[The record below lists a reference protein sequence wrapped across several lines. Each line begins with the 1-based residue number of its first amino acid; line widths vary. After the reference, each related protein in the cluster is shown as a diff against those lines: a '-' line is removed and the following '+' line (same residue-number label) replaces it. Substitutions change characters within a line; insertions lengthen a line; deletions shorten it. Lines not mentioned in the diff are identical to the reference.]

1 MFFFMFYFIGDF
13 HKFNLAGCRFWQ
25 AVKCHAWLIFLCIGL
40 LHELFY
46 ISVHI
51 QSTPH
56 RIVIKINHASRLS
69 NLTFEFEFGKKH
81 HCEWSWIMSVCQH
94 SCYSRDYIT
103 YSTIMCHCTN
113 FVIEICLSRRLTCN
127 VILLV
132 FRMKDLTWS

>member
-1 MFFFMFYFIGDF
+1 MHDWFSYVLVCYMSCFTS
-13 HKFNLAGCRFWQ
+13 Q
-25 AVKCHAWLIFLCIGL
+25 CI
-40 LHELFY
+40 Y
-46 ISVHI
+46 I

-127 VILLV
+127 VILFVVLPLYV
-132 FRMKDLTWS
+132 NNIHNLFWLGYKTTCFCQTPCP